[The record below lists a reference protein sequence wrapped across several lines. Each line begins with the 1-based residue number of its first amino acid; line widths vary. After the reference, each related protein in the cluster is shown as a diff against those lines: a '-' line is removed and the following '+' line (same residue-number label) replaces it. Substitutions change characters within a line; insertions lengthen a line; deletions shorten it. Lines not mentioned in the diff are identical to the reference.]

1 MKKGKLSI
9 VILGILLAVLWLF
22 PFYLLLSNS
31 FKTPKGIFTSVLN
44 LPGKFFTISNYPE
57 AYEALHFLSSFLHSL
72 IITVISVILLVFC
85 SALAAYALQR
95 NHSRLS
101 SSILLLF
108 ISAMII
114 PFQSVMIPMTA
125 LFGKVHALNMWGLIF
140 MYLGFNASLSIFL
153 FQGSIGSISES
164 LDESAAME
172 GANRWQVF
180 RKIIFPMLTPMSVTV
195 AVLNIVLI
203 WNDYLLPSLVLPEEQ
218 FTIPLQMFMFFGQFT
233 KQWHLAMA
241 GLTLAIIP
249 VIIFYMFSQKYIIK
263 GITEG
268 AVK

>member
-1 MKKGKLSI
+1 
-9 VILGILLAVLWLF
+9 
-22 PFYLLLSNS
+22 
-31 FKTPKGIFTSVLN
+31 
-44 LPGKFFTISNYPE
+44 
-57 AYEALHFLSSFLHSL
+57 
-72 IITVISVILLVFC
+72 
-85 SALAAYALQR
+85 
-95 NHSRLS
+95 
-101 SSILLLF
+101 
-108 ISAMII
+108 
-114 PFQSVMIPMTA
+114 
-125 LFGKVHALNMWGLIF
+125 

-172 GANRWQVF
+172 GANHWQIF

-195 AVLNIVLI
+195 AVLNIVAI

-218 FTIPLQMFMFFGQFT
+218 YTIPLRMFMFFGQFT
-233 KQWHLAMA
+233 KQWHLALA